1 MLYKFKH
8 DSVIRSCVCNGGIFS
23 PFPCSIVPSLYEL
36 CYIIS
41 DGGGG
46 GRGVSLMGFMQ
57 INIKIKYFKDIP
69 VGC

>member
-8 DSVIRSCVCNGGIFS
+8 DSVIRNCVRNGEGGIFS

-41 DGGGG
+41 DCGGGE
-46 GRGVSLMGFMQ
+46 RGVSLMGA
-57 INIKIKYFKDIP
+57 INMKNQYENKIFQR
-69 VGC
+69 